1 MLDAPGKTKALKAA
15 LRVRGWVR
23 DRLLTDVCEV
33 GDDGP
38 SLVGSVRH
46 GQERPSLP
54 APLRVTPA
62 VRCLTRCQEA
72 ESVTA
77 MDELSRAGAAPWGVP
92 GPMFSQAGLARPAA
106 WAAPPDLD
114 RLRAS
119 RARGRRG
126 KPLVPTSVASPRLSD
141 ELFARLLSFGT
152 PQEVHRDDVLFS
164 PGDEDADLIVVARG
178 SVEVVRT
185 EMAQVPAATVA
196 TVDAGGFVGEL
207 NLLTGQNVYLLCRAR
222 EAGTVYR
229 VSPER
234 LRQLMATDVELSDI
248 VFKALIARREL
259 LQRSRT
265 AALAVDIVGGARSA
279 AALALRTYAARQR
292 LIHLWFDADTPAG
305 RAMMESSGLT
315 QVDLPAVVMPGT
327 TLKHATPGGLAEKLG
342 LSYRRSS
349 TKPVDVTIVGAGPA
363 GLAAAVYGAS
373 EGLDTVLLDAVG
385 TGGQAAAS
393 SRIENYFGFPFGLS
407 GADLTGLAV
416 LQALKFGAQLASPCQ
431 AVKLDTDRNG
441 DLLRLHLQDGEVI
454 DSKSVIIATGARY
467 RALPL
472 ERWPDFE
479 GAGIYYAATEL
490 EARGCA
496 GSPVTV
502 VGGANS
508 AGQAALYLAGRG
520 SEVSLVVRGPDIAAE
535 MSAYL
540 VDRLRAHPRV
550 TVRCRSEVTRLDGDE
565 FLEEV
570 SITDRAADST
580 QAQLCSG
587 LFCFIGAEPATSW
600 LTGIATGDDGFIRT
614 DVQLNDD
621 DLGPAWATLGRR
633 LPFETSIP
641 GVFAVGDVHS
651 GSMKRVAAATGEG
664 ASAIASVHKAINP
677 VV

>member
-1 MLDAPGKTKALKAA
+1 MN
-15 LRVRGWVR
+15 
-23 DRLLTDVCEV
+23 
-33 GDDGP
+33 
-38 SLVGSVRH
+38 
-46 GQERPSLP
+46 
-54 APLRVTPA
+54 
-62 VRCLTRCQEA
+62 
-72 ESVTA
+72 
-77 MDELSRAGAAPWGVP
+77 ELSRTAVPRAAR
-92 GPMFSQAGLARPAA
+92 GPVFSQPGLARPVA
-106 WAAPPDLD
+106 WDTPHDLD

-119 RARGRRG
+119 HARGQLG
-126 KPLVPTSVASPRLSD
+126 KPLVPTSVASPRLGD
-141 ELFARLLSFGT
+141 ELFARLLAYGT
-152 PQEVHRDDVLFS
+152 PQQTHRGDVLFR
-164 PGDEDADLIVVARG
+164 PGDEDVDLNVVDRG

-185 EMAQVPAATVA
+185 ETAEVPAATVA
-196 TVDAGGFVGEL
+196 AVDAGGFVGEL
-207 NLLTGQNVYLLCRAR
+207 NLLTGQNVYLLCRVR
-222 EAGTVYR
+222 EGGTVYR

-234 LRQLMATDVELSDI
+234 LRQLMASDAELSDI

-259 LQRSRT
+259 LQRST
-265 AALAVDIVGGARSA
+265 AAAAAVEIVGTDRSA

-292 LIHLWFDADTPAG
+292 LIHLWFDAGTPAG

-315 QVDLPAVVMPGT
+315 EEDLPAVVMPGA
-327 TLKHATPGGLAEKLG
+327 TLKQATPGALAEKLG

-393 SRIENYFGFPFGLS
+393 SRIENYIGFPFGLS

-441 DLLRLHLQDGEVI
+441 DLLRLHLQGGEVI
-454 DSKSVIIATGARY
+454 DSKAVVIATGARY

-490 EARGCA
+490 EARGCT

-520 SEVSLVVRGPDIAAE
+520 SEVSLVVRGPDIATE

-540 VDRLRAHPRV
+540 VDRLLAHPRV
-550 TVRCRSEVTRLDGDE
+550 TVRCRCEVTRLDGDS

-570 SITDRAADST
+570 SITDRTAEAT
-580 QAQLCSG
+580 QAQPCAG
-587 LFCFIGAEPATSW
+587 LFCFIGAEPATDW
-600 LTGIATGDDGFIRT
+600 LTGIATGDDGFIQT
-614 DVQLNDD
+614 DVQLTDD
-621 DLGPAWATLGRR
+621 DLGPAWAALGRR
-633 LPFETSIP
+633 RRQRHRLGAQGHRRTGLAIR
-641 GVFAVGDVHS
+641 D
-651 GSMKRVAAATGEG
+651 KRAER
-664 ASAIASVHKAINP
+664 P
-677 VV
+677 

>member
-1 MLDAPGKTKALKAA
+1 
-15 LRVRGWVR
+15 
-23 DRLLTDVCEV
+23 
-33 GDDGP
+33 
-38 SLVGSVRH
+38 
-46 GQERPSLP
+46 
-54 APLRVTPA
+54 
-62 VRCLTRCQEA
+62 
-72 ESVTA
+72 
-77 MDELSRAGAAPWGVP
+77 
-92 GPMFSQAGLARPAA
+92 MFSEAGLARPAV
-106 WAAPPDLD
+106 WTAPRDLD

-126 KPLVPTSVASPRLSD
+126 KPLVPTSVASPRLGD
-141 ELFARLLSFGT
+141 ELFARLLSYGT
-152 PQEVHRDDVLFS
+152 PQDIHRGDVLFS
-164 PGDEDADLIVVARG
+164 PGDEDADLIVVAQG
-178 SVEVVRT
+178 VVEVVRT
-185 EMAQVPAATVA
+185 EMAHVPAATVA

-222 EAGTVYR
+222 QAGKVYR

-259 LQRSRT
+259 LQRST

-305 RAMMESSGLT
+305 RKMMESSGLT
-315 QVDLPAVVMPGT
+315 EPDLPVVIMPGT
-327 TLKHATPGGLAEKLG
+327 TLKHATPGVLAEKLG

-349 TKPVDVTIVGAGPA
+349 AKPVDVTIVGAGPA

-393 SRIENYFGFPFGLS
+393 SRIENYVGFPFGLS
-407 GADLTGLAV
+407 GPDLTGLAV

-431 AVKLDTDRNG
+431 AVKLDTDRKG

-454 DSKSVIIATGARY
+454 DSKSVVIATGARY

-490 EARGCA
+490 EARGCS

-502 VGGANS
+502 IGGANS

-520 SEVSLVVRGPDIAAE
+520 SEVSLVVRGSDIAAE

-550 TVRCRSEVTRLDGDE
+550 AVRCRSEVTRLDGGD

-570 SITDRAADST
+570 SITDRTADST
-580 QAQLCSG
+580 QAQPCSG

-614 DVQLNDD
+614 DVQLTDG
-621 DLGPAWATLGRR
+621 DLGPAWAAQRR
-633 LPFETSIP
+633 RPLPFETSIP

-664 ASAIASVHKAINP
+664 ASAIASVHKAIST

>member
-1 MLDAPGKTKALKAA
+1 MNEL
-15 LRVRGWVR
+15 
-23 DRLLTDVCEV
+23 
-33 GDDGP
+33 P
-38 SLVGSVRH
+38 S
-46 GQERPSLP
+46 
-54 APLRVTPA
+54 T
-62 VRCLTRCQEA
+62 
-72 ESVTA
+72 
-77 MDELSRAGAAPWGVP
+77 AAPRAARGSR
-92 GPMFSQAGLARPAA
+92 FSQPGLARPVA
-106 WAAPPDLD
+106 WAGPHDLD
-114 RLRAS
+114 RLRA
-119 RARGRRG
+119 RHARGRPDRP
-126 KPLVPTSVASPRLSD
+126 PLVPTSVSSPRLGD
-141 ELFARLLSFGT
+141 GLFARLLAYGT
-152 PQEVHRDDVLFS
+152 PQETHPGDVLFT
-164 PGDEDADLIVVARG
+164 PGDKDVDLIVVDRG
-178 SVEVVRT
+178 SVEVVRIET
-185 EMAQVPAATVA
+185 ADVPAATVA

-207 NLLTGQNVYLLCRAR
+207 NLLTGQNVYLLCRVR
-222 EAGTVYR
+222 EGGTVYR

-234 LRQLMATDVELSDI
+234 LRQLMANDVELSDI

-259 LQRSRT
+259 LQRST
-265 AALAVDIVGGARSA
+265 AALSVEIVGDDRSA

-292 LIHLWFDADTPAG
+292 LIHLWFDAGTDAG

-315 QVDLPAVVMPGT
+315 EDDLPAVVMPGA
-327 TLKHATPGGLAEKLG
+327 TLKQATPGGLAEKLG
-342 LSYRRSS
+342 LSYRRTS

-363 GLAAAVYGAS
+363 LAAAVYGAS

-431 AVKLDTDRNG
+431 AVTLDTDRG
-441 DLLRLHLQDGEVI
+441 GGLLRLHLQGGEVI
-454 DSKSVIIATGARY
+454 DSKAVVIATGARY

-490 EARGCA
+490 EARGCM

-540 VDRLRAHPRV
+540 VDRLLVHPRV
-550 TVRCRSEVTRLDGDE
+550 TVRCRSEITRLDGSD

-580 QAQLCSG
+580 QAQPCSA
-587 LFCFIGAEPATSW
+587 LFCFIGAEPAASW

-633 LPFETSIP
+633 PLPFETNIP
-641 GVFAVGDVHS
+641 AVFAVGDVHS

-664 ASAIASVHKAINP
+664 ASAIASVHKAISTLG
-677 VV
+677 

>member
-1 MLDAPGKTKALKAA
+1 MDERPGAGGAPWAA
-15 LRVRGWVR
+15 G
-23 DRLLTDVCEV
+23 
-33 GDDGP
+33 
-38 SLVGSVRH
+38 GSV
-46 GQERPSLP
+46 
-54 APLRVTPA
+54 
-62 VRCLTRCQEA
+62 
-72 ESVTA
+72 
-77 MDELSRAGAAPWGVP
+77 
-92 GPMFSQAGLARPAA
+92 FSQAGLARPVD
-106 WAAPPDLD
+106 WAAADDLD

-119 RARGRRG
+119 HPRRRPGR
-126 KPLVPTSVASPRLSD
+126 PLVPAGVASPRLGD
-141 ELFARLLSFGT
+141 ELFARLLSYGT
-152 PQEVHRDDVLFS
+152 PQEVHRGDVLFR

-185 EMAQVPAATVA
+185 ATADVPAATVA
-196 TVDAGGFVGEL
+196 VVDAGGFVGEL
-207 NLLTGQNVYLLCRAR
+207 NLLTGQNVYLLCRVRA
-222 EAGTVYR
+222 AGTVYR
-229 VSPER
+229 VPPVR

-248 VFKALIARREL
+248 VFRALIARREL
-259 LQRSRT
+259 LQRST
-265 AALAVDIVGGARSA
+265 AALAVEIVGGARSA

-292 LIHLWFDADTPAG
+292 LIHLWFDSGTPAG
-305 RAMMESSGLT
+305 RAMMESCGLAGD
-315 QVDLPAVVMPGT
+315 DLPAVVMPGA
-327 TLKHATPGGLAEKLG
+327 TLKQATPGGLAEKLG

-349 TKPVDVTIVGAGPA
+349 ARPADVTIVGAGPA

-373 EGLDTVLLDAVG
+373 EGLDTVLLDGVG

-393 SRIENYFGFPFGLS
+393 SRIENYIGFPFGLS

-431 AVKLDTDRNG
+431 AVKLDTGRNG
-441 DLLRLHLQDGEVI
+441 DLLRLHLQGGEVI
-454 DSKSVIIATGARY
+454 DSKAVVIATGARY
-467 RALPL
+467 RVLPL

-490 EARGCA
+490 EARGCM

-520 SEVSLVVRGPDIAAE
+520 STVSLVVRGPDIAAG

-540 VDRLRAHPRV
+540 AARLQAHPRV
-550 TVRCRSEVTRLDGDE
+550 TVRCRSEVTRLDGGD
-565 FLEEV
+565 FLQEV
-570 SITDRAADST
+570 SITDRTTGST
-580 QAQLCSG
+580 RAQPCSG
-587 LFCFIGAEPATSW
+587 LFCFIGAEPAASW

-633 LPFETSIP
+633 PLPFETSIP

-664 ASAIASVHKAINP
+664 ASAIASVHKAISALL
-677 VV
+677 

>member
-1 MLDAPGKTKALKAA
+1 
-15 LRVRGWVR
+15 
-23 DRLLTDVCEV
+23 
-33 GDDGP
+33 
-38 SLVGSVRH
+38 
-46 GQERPSLP
+46 
-54 APLRVTPA
+54 
-62 VRCLTRCQEA
+62 
-72 ESVTA
+72 
-77 MDELSRAGAAPWGVP
+77 
-92 GPMFSQAGLARPAA
+92 MFSQPGLARPVA
-106 WAAPPDLD
+106 WATPHDLG

-119 RARGRRG
+119 QARARPG
-126 KPLVPTSVASPRLSD
+126 KPLVPTSVASPRLED
-141 ELFARLLSFGT
+141 DLFARLLSYGT
-152 PQEVHRDDVLFS
+152 HQEVRRGDVLFS

-185 EMAQVPAATVA
+185 ATADVPAATVA
-196 TVDAGGFVGEL
+196 VVDGGGFVGEL
-207 NLLTGQNVYLLCRAR
+207 NLLTGQNVYLLCRVR
-222 EAGTVYR
+222 ESGTVYR

-234 LRQLMATDVELSDI
+234 LRQLMATDVELSEI

-259 LQRSRT
+259 LQRST
-265 AALAVDIVGGARSA
+265 AALAVEIVGGARSA

-305 RAMMESSGLT
+305 RAMIESSSLT
-315 QVDLPAVVMPGT
+315 EDDLPAVVMPGT
-327 TLKHATPGGLAEKLG
+327 TLKQATPGGLAETLG
-342 LSYRRSS
+342 LSYHRSS
-349 TKPVDVTIVGAGPA
+349 IKPADVTIVGAGPA

-393 SRIENYFGFPFGLS
+393 SRIENYIGFPFGLS

-416 LQALKFGAQLASPCQ
+416 LQALKFGAQLASPCE

-441 DLLRLHLQDGEVI
+441 DLLRLHLQGGEVI
-454 DSKSVIIATGARY
+454 GSKAVVIATGARY

-520 SEVSLVVRGPDIAAE
+520 SEVSLVVRGPDITTD

-540 VDRLRAHPRV
+540 VDRLLVHPRV
-550 TVRCRSEVTRLDGDE
+550 MVLCRSEVTRLDGGDS
-565 FLEEV
+565 LEEV
-570 SITDRAADST
+570 SITDRTADTT
-580 QAQLCSG
+580 QAKPCSG

-600 LTGIATGDDGFIRT
+600 LTGIATEDDGFIRT
-614 DVQLNDD
+614 DVQLTED
-621 DLGPAWATLGRR
+621 DLGPAWADVGRKP
-633 LPFETSIP
+633 LPFETNVP
-641 GVFAVGDVHS
+641 GVFAVGDVRS

-664 ASAIASVHKAINP
+664 ASAIASVHKAIATLA
-677 VV
+677 

>member
-1 MLDAPGKTKALKAA
+1 MN
-15 LRVRGWVR
+15 
-23 DRLLTDVCEV
+23 
-33 GDDGP
+33 
-38 SLVGSVRH
+38 
-46 GQERPSLP
+46 
-54 APLRVTPA
+54 
-62 VRCLTRCQEA
+62 
-72 ESVTA
+72 
-77 MDELSRAGAAPWGVP
+77 ELSRTAAPWAAR
-92 GPMFSQAGLARPAA
+92 GPAFSQPGLARPAA
-106 WAAPPDLD
+106 WATPRDLD
-114 RLRAS
+114 RLRAG
-119 RARGRRG
+119 RARGRPG
-126 KPLVPTSVASPRLSD
+126 KPLVPTTVASPRLGD
-141 ELFARLLSFGT
+141 ELFARLLTYGT
-152 PQEVHRDDVLFS
+152 PHQAHRGDVLFR
-164 PGDEDADLIVVARG
+164 PGDEDVDLIVVERG

-185 EMAQVPAATVA
+185 ETAGAPAATVA
-196 TVDAGGFVGEL
+196 AVDAGGFVGEL
-207 NLLTGQNVYLLCRAR
+207 NLLTGQNVYLLCRVR
-222 EAGTVYR
+222 EGGTVYL

-234 LRQLMATDVELSDI
+234 LRQLMANDVELSDI
-248 VFKALIARREL
+248 VFRALIARREL
-259 LQRSRT
+259 LQRST
-265 AALAVDIVGGARSA
+265 AALSVEIVGTDRAA
-279 AALALRTYAARQR
+279 AALALRTYAGRQR
-292 LIHLWFDADTPAG
+292 LIHLWVDAGTPAG
-305 RAMMESSGLT
+305 QALRESSGLR
-315 QVDLPAVVMPGT
+315 PGA
-327 TLKHATPGGLAEKLG
+327 TLRQAAPGGLAEKLA
-342 LSYRRSS
+342 LSCRRSS

-431 AVKLDTDRNG
+431 AARLDTDRKG
-441 DLLRLHLQDGEVI
+441 DLLRLLLQGGEVI
-454 DSKSVIIATGARY
+454 DSKAVVIATGARY

-490 EARGCA
+490 EARGCM

-520 SEVSLVVRGPDIAAE
+520 SEVSLVVRGPDIATE

-540 VDRLRAHPRV
+540 VDRLLVHPRV
-550 TVRCRSEVTRLDGDE
+550 KVRCRSEVTRLDGGD

-570 SITDRAADST
+570 SITDRTAEVT
-580 QAQLCSG
+580 QAQPCAG

-614 DVQLNDD
+614 DVQLTDD

-633 LPFETSIP
+633 PLPFETSIP

-664 ASAIASVHKAINP
+664 ASVIASVHKAIATLA
-677 VV
+677 

>member
-1 MLDAPGKTKALKAA
+1 
-15 LRVRGWVR
+15 
-23 DRLLTDVCEV
+23 
-33 GDDGP
+33 
-38 SLVGSVRH
+38 
-46 GQERPSLP
+46 
-54 APLRVTPA
+54 
-62 VRCLTRCQEA
+62 
-72 ESVTA
+72 
-77 MDELSRAGAAPWGVP
+77 MDELSRDATAPWAARGS
-92 GPMFSQAGLARPAA
+92 MFSQPGLARPVA
-106 WAAPPDLD
+106 WAKPHDLD
-114 RLRAS
+114 RLRA
-119 RARGRRG
+119 RHARGRLD
-126 KPLVPTSVASPRLSD
+126 KPPVPSGVASPRLGD
-141 ELFARLLSFGT
+141 ELFARLLAYGT
-152 PQEVHRDDVLFS
+152 PQETQPGDVLFT
-164 PGDEDADLIVVARG
+164 PGDEDVDLIVVEQG
-178 SVEVVRT
+178 SAEVIRT
-185 EMAQVPAATVA
+185 ELADVPAATVA
-196 TVDAGGFVGEL
+196 VVDAGGFIGEL
-207 NLLTGQNVYLLCRAR
+207 NLLTGQNVYLLGRVR
-222 EAGTVYR
+222 EGGRVYR
-229 VSPER
+229 VPPER
-234 LRQLMATDVELSDI
+234 LRQLMASDVELSDI

-259 LQRSRT
+259 LQRST
-265 AALAVDIVGGARSA
+265 AARAVEIVGHARSA

-305 RAMMESSGLT
+305 QAMMESSGLAGD
-315 QVDLPAVVMPGT
+315 DLPAVIMPGA
-327 TLKHATPGGLAEKLG
+327 TLRRGTPGGLAEKLG

-373 EGLDTVLLDAVG
+373 EGLETVLLDAVG

-407 GADLTGLAV
+407 GNDLTGLAV

-431 AVKLDTDRNG
+431 AVRLDTDRSG
-441 DLLRLHLQDGEVI
+441 GLLRVHLQGGEVI
-454 DSKSVIIATGARY
+454 DSKAVIIATGARY

-490 EARGCA
+490 EARGCM

-520 SEVSLVVRGPDIAAE
+520 SAVSLVVRGPDIAAE

-540 VDRLRAHPRV
+540 VDRLRVHPMV
-550 TVRCRSEVTRLDGDE
+550 TIRCRSEVTRLDGGD

-570 SITDRAADST
+570 SVTDRAGDST
-580 QAQLCSG
+580 QAQPCAG

-614 DVQLNDD
+614 DVQLNGD
-621 DLGPAWATLGRR
+621 DLGPAWAAPGRR
-633 LPFETSIP
+633 PLPFETSVP

-664 ASAIASVHKAINP
+664 ASAIASVHKAISAL
-677 VV
+677 V

>member
-1 MLDAPGKTKALKAA
+1 M
-15 LRVRGWVR
+15 
-23 DRLLTDVCEV
+23 
-33 GDDGP
+33 
-38 SLVGSVRH
+38 
-46 GQERPSLP
+46 
-54 APLRVTPA
+54 
-62 VRCLTRCQEA
+62 
-72 ESVTA
+72 TA
-77 MDELSRAGAAPWGVP
+77 MDKRSRSGAAPWAGRGSV
-92 GPMFSQAGLARPAA
+92 FSQAGLAPPVA
-106 WAAPPDLD
+106 WATPHDLD

-119 RARGRRG
+119 HGRRRLG
-126 KPLVPTSVASPRLSD
+126 RPLVPTSVASPRLDD
-141 ELFARLLSFGT
+141 EQFARLLSYGT
-152 PQEVHRDDVLFS
+152 PQEIHRGDVLFR
-164 PGDEDADLIVVARG
+164 PGDEDADLIVVDRG

-185 EMAQVPAATVA
+185 ATADVPAATVA
-196 TVDAGGFVGEL
+196 VVDAGGFVGEL
-207 NLLTGQNVYLLCRAR
+207 NLLTGQNVYLLCRVR
-222 EAGTVYR
+222 GAGTVYR

-259 LQRSRT
+259 LQRST
-265 AALAVDIVGGARSA
+265 AALAVEIVGGARSA

-315 QVDLPAVVMPGT
+315 EDDLPAVVLPGT
-327 TLKHATPGGLAEKLG
+327 TLKQATPGGLAEKLG

-373 EGLDTVLLDAVG
+373 EGLDTVLLDGVG

-407 GADLTGLAV
+407 GTDLTGLAV

-441 DLLRLHLQDGEVI
+441 DLLRLHLQGGEVI
-454 DSKSVIIATGARY
+454 DSKAVVIATGARY
-467 RALPL
+467 RVLPL

-490 EARGCA
+490 EARGCM
-496 GSPVTV
+496 GGPVTV

-540 VDRLRAHPRV
+540 VDRLQAHPRV
-550 TVRCRSEVTRLDGDE
+550 TVRCRSEVTRLDGGD
-565 FLEEV
+565 FLQEV
-570 SITDRAADST
+570 SITDRTTDST
-580 QAQLCSG
+580 QTQPCSG

-621 DLGPAWATLGRR
+621 DLGPAWATLRR
-633 LPFETSIP
+633 QPLPFETNIP

-664 ASAIASVHKAINP
+664 ASAIASVHKAISTL
-677 VV
+677 V

>member
-1 MLDAPGKTKALKAA
+1 MDDRISDDRRRGARDEARRVARDQARATHDEARAARDQARWADRDDAWWAA
-15 LRVRGWVR
+15 RRNR
-23 DRLLTDVCEV
+23 
-33 GDDGP
+33 
-38 SLVGSVRH
+38 
-46 GQERPSLP
+46 
-54 APLRVTPA
+54 
-62 VRCLTRCQEA
+62 
-72 ESVTA
+72 
-77 MDELSRAGAAPWGVP
+77 
-92 GPMFSQAGLARPAA
+92 FSQAGLAEPVPWADPAELA
-106 WAAPPDLD
+106 
-114 RLRAS
+114 RLRSDPRELARLRS
-119 RARGRRG
+119 GRGRGRPDQ
-126 KPLVPTSVASPRLSD
+126 PLVPTGVASPRLSE
-141 ELFARLLSFGT
+141 ELFARLLTYGT
-152 PQEVHRDDVLFS
+152 PQETRRGDVLFR
-164 PGDEDADLIVVARG
+164 PGDEDVDLIVVERG
-178 SVEVVRT
+178 TVDVIRT
-185 EMAQVPAATVA
+185 ATADVPAATVA

-207 NLLTGQNVYLLCRAR
+207 NLLTGQNTYLQAQVRTG
-222 EAGTVYR
+222 GTIHR

-234 LRQLMATDVELSDI
+234 LRQLMANDVELSDI

-259 LQRSRT
+259 LQRST
-265 AALAVDIVGGARSA
+265 AALAVEIVGGNRSA
-279 AALALRTYAARQR
+279 AALALRTYAARQS

-305 RAMMESSGLT
+305 RAMMRSSSLT
-315 QVDLPAVVMPGT
+315 ADDLPAVVLPGE
-327 TLKHATPGGLAEKLG
+327 TLKQATPGELADKLG

-373 EGLDTVLLDAVG
+373 EGLDTLLLDAVG

-407 GADLTGLAV
+407 GADLTGRAV

-441 DLLRLHLQDGEVI
+441 DLLRLHLQGGEVI
-454 DSKSVIIATGARY
+454 DTKAVVIATGARY

-502 VGGANS
+502 IGGANS

-520 SEVSLVVRGPDIAAE
+520 SEVSLVVRGPDISAE

-540 VDRLRAHPRV
+540 VDRLLAHPRV
-550 TVRCRSEVTRLDGDE
+550 TVRHQSEVTRLDGED

-570 SITDRAADST
+570 SITDRTADTT
-580 QAQLCSG
+580 QAQSCSG
-587 LFCFIGAEPATSW
+587 LFCFIGAEPATDW
-600 LTGIATGDDGFIRT
+600 LTGIAIEDDGFVRT
-614 DVQLNDD
+614 DVQLTED
-621 DLGPAWATLGRR
+621 DLGPAWATQGRR
-633 LPFETSIP
+633 PLPYETSVP

-664 ASAIASVHKAINP
+664 ASAIASVHKAIAALG
-677 VV
+677 